1 MANTRPYALSR
12 QVYDLVSDLLTHQL
26 KTMNNLFKYCL
37 AATLILSVS
46 ACKKYTDLDIEN
58 PNRKDESN
66 FWKTSTDAL
75 QGLNAVYGNFYRNG
89 SPGSR
94 WTPFYFDVR
103 SDDGY
108 STSPWNELR
117 SVGALNI
124 TQYSFEVNYDTWWH
138 HWRGVYRANQ
148 VITNVPKIAMD
159 ETLKNRYVGE
169 AKFLRAVYYYSLL
182 SIWGNIPLVL
192 QPSLPSDKPTQVSQE
207 QVYAQIEKDLTDA
220 IAALPTSYTG
230 DDIGRAT
237 KGAAYGML
245 GRVYL
250 QEKKYQQ
257 AADAL
262 AWLITGPGQSL
273 YDLVPNYADNFKHTT
288 ENNKESVFEIQF
300 KMRPENGGDDGPTS
314 NVGTSRAPFFAPP
327 GNGFNDANMHRWVV
341 WEFLKEKTA
350 GGQRDP
356 RLAVTALYDS
366 TDERGPDFTIVYGS
380 TFTSKNYDAGIKTR
394 VWYHKYLDDYFRI
407 NQFEVFNSPINFR
420 YIRFADV
427 LLMYAEAL
435 NALGQTNN
443 AYQYVDR
450 VRQRS
455 GLEKLSVTKPGM
467 SQAQFLQQLMH
478 ERIMELTGEQVRWN
492 DLARW
497 GYFDDATKLAELK
510 AHDPEFNNF
519 VIGKS
524 KYMPIPQTEIDINP
538 NLKQNPNW

>member
-1 MANTRPYALSR
+1 MNALYKISFA
-12 QVYDLVSDLLTHQL
+12 VLLI
-26 KTMNNLFKYCL
+26 F
-37 AATLILSVS
+37 SVT
-46 ACKKYTDLDIEN
+46 ACKKYTDLNIEN
-58 PNRKDESN
+58 PNRIDESN
-66 FWKTSTDAL
+66 FWKTQSDAL
-75 QGLNAVYGNFYRNG
+75 QGINAVYGNFYRNG

-94 WTPFYFDVR
+94 WTPFYFDIR

-138 HWRGVYRANQ
+138 HWRGIYRANQ
-148 VITNVPKIAMD
+148 VIANVPDIQMD
-159 ETLKNRYVGE
+159 ETLKNRCIGE

-192 QPSLPSDKPTQVSQE
+192 EPSKPTDKPSQVPAD
-207 QVYAQIEKDLTDA
+207 QVWAQIEKDLTE
-220 IAALPTSYTG
+220 AAAVLPLSYTG

-245 GRVYL
+245 GRVHL
-250 QEKKYQQ
+250 QQKEYQA

-262 AWLITGPGQSL
+262 AWLITGPGQPL
-273 YDLVPNYADNFKHTT
+273 YDLVPNYGDNFKHTT

-314 NVGTSRAPFFAPP
+314 NVGTSRAPFFGPP
-327 GNGFNDANMHRWVV
+327 GHGFSDANMHRWVT
-341 WEFLKEKTA
+341 WEFLKENTT

-366 TDERGPDFTIVYGS
+366 TNPAGPDATIVYGS
-380 TFTSKNYDAGIKTR
+380 SFTSKNYDADFSKR

-407 NQFEVFNSPINFR
+407 NEFEVFNSPINFR
-420 YIRFADV
+420 LIRFADV

-435 NALGQTNN
+435 NGLNQTNA
-443 AYQYVDR
+443 AYPYVDR
-450 VRQRS
+450 VRERV
-455 GLEKLSVTKPGM
+455 GLAKLSVTRPGLT
-467 SQAQFLQQLMH
+467 QAQFLQQLMH
-478 ERIMELTGEQVRWN
+478 ERITELTGESLRWN

-497 GYFDDATKLAELK
+497 GYFDDPAKLAELK
-510 AHDPEFNNF
+510 ARDPEFNNF

-538 NLKQNPNW
+538 NLVQNPNW